1 MTSGPGKR
9 QPPAIAAPGQWL
21 AAIVFLTAVARTV
34 LGYRFFGFH
43 TGDDVEILEAGFL
56 RALGW
61 PYEPWTIRNLLV
73 SDLIVAPV
81 FRIGA
86 ALRIDS
92 VEKLVWMGSLPF
104 VALASINIW
113 LVYRLTLRWCGSS
126 DPAVVAAALYG
137 CHWIPLGYGTMVYPR
152 TAGVTAILLATL
164 ALLEPTRSRWRA
176 AGAGGL
182 MAVAWAFRYSE
193 AVFLLPLCAA
203 LWLRGGRV
211 RDRLLDGVALG
222 AGFTLGSLVTVG
234 LVDALT
240 WGKPFGSLLAFAD
253 YTLVERQASSLE
265 PNQPWY
271 WYIRRL
277 PKWLP
282 LTLLPLLWRART
294 LRGADAVALFV
305 VLPLLALSAIHHKT
319 LRYLQGVIPF
329 VAVLG
334 AAGWWLWWREGRRRL
349 AGVLC
354 TLSLLLGL
362 SGITFLTKKSM
373 AAVDAARAIAA
384 AGEGGPVAL
393 SQAWAYG
400 DDLYLGQGVGIVELG
415 YPLEVGALVE
425 RVAGC
430 RWVAFYEEELARSP
444 QVEPLLADAGFDRLA
459 THRWG
464 RSGPVVV
471 YRRGA
476 EAQ

>member
-1 MTSGPGKR
+1 MTWGQCER
-9 QPPAIAAPGQWL
+9 EPPAIAAPGRWL
-21 AAIVFLTAVARTV
+21 AAIVLLTTAARLI
-34 LGYRFFGFH
+34 LGYVFFGFH
-43 TGDDVEILEAGFL
+43 TGDDVEILEAGFR

-61 PYEPWTIRNLLV
+61 PYEPWAIRNLLV
-73 SDLIVAPV
+73 SDLLVAPV
-81 FRIGA
+81 LRLGA
-86 ALRIDS
+86 ALGIGS
-92 VEKLVWMGSLPF
+92 VETLVWLGSLPF
-104 VALASINIW
+104 VALASVNVW
-113 LVYRLTLRWCGSS
+113 LVYRLTLRWCGGS
-126 DPAVVAAALYG
+126 DPAVVAAALYA

-152 TAGVTAILLATL
+152 TAAVTAILLAALTL
-164 ALLEPTRSRWRA
+164 LAPIWSRWRA

-182 MAVAWAFRYSE
+182 VAVAWAFRYSE

-211 RDRLLDGVALG
+211 RDRVLDGVALG
-222 AGFTLGSLVTVG
+222 AGFALGSLVTVG
-234 LVDALT
+234 LIDALT
-240 WGKPFGSLLAFAD
+240 WGEPFASLLAFAD
-253 YTLVERQASSLE
+253 YTLVERQASALE

-271 WYIRRL
+271 WYLRRL

-294 LRGADAVALFV
+294 LRGSLAVALFV

-329 VAVLG
+329 VTVLG

-349 AGVLC
+349 AAVLC
-354 TLSLLLGL
+354 ALSLLLGL
-362 SGITFLTKKSM
+362 SGITFLAKKSM
-373 AAVDAARAIAA
+373 AAVVAARAIAA
-384 AGEGGPVAL
+384 GGDGGPVAL

-400 DDLYLGQGVGIVELG
+400 DDLYLGQGAGIVELG
-415 YPLEVGALVE
+415 YPLDAGALVE

-430 RWVAFYEEELARSP
+430 RWVAFYEKELARSP
-444 QVEPLLADAGFDRLA
+444 QVEPLLAEAGFDRFA

-464 RSGPVVV
+464 RSEPVVV

-476 EAQ
+476 AAQ